1 MIDFRA
7 KAINKLIPDAQ
18 YVSIDN
24 VITTWA
30 DEREQPTEDAIQA
43 KITEL
48 QNAEPM
54 RLLRLERNKKLA
66 ETDWMS
72 FSDSPTMSTE
82 WQTYRQSLRD
92 LPSTASPSLDENGQ
106 LTNVTWPTKP
116 E

>member
-1 MIDFRA
+1 MID
-7 KAINKLIPDAQ
+7 KIDAVKELVGGGLSQ
-18 YVSIDN
+18 IADGSIVYHDGQ
-24 VITTWA
+24 TP
-30 DEREQPTEDAIQA
+30 PTEEQIQA

-92 LPSTASPSLDENGQ
+92 LPSTASPSLDEDGQ
-106 LTNVTWPTKP
+106 LTGVEWPSKP